1 MRRRCIDLWK
11 RYYLCCHNYFA
22 LSLSLSL
29 YVLAAIN
36 RITIQPEASNA
47 AYHTG
52 GSSLFKAYQRS
63 IQCFHH
69 YFPFAFT
76 FGGRCCAY
84 AINKSGSLINHI
96 FYERLCSK
104 NSFTLMGVPQLL
116 TRQNLS
122 FLNSVYRPASPM
134 FRVNFPILCKQ
145 NNMPCL
151 GITGR

>member
-1 MRRRCIDLWK
+1 MCWLPLIELLFSLRRAMLRITPGVL
-11 RYYLCCHNYFA
+11 LCSKPTNSLFNVFTITFLL
-22 LSLSLSL
+22 LSLSEEDA
-29 YVLAAIN
+29 VHEKPK
-36 RITIQPEASNA
+36 T
-47 AYHTG
+47 
-52 GSSLFKAYQRS
+52 
-63 IQCFHH
+63 
-69 YFPFAFT
+69 
-76 FGGRCCAY
+76 
-84 AINKSGSLINHI
+84 NKSGSLINHI